1 MRSACNR
8 VAFVG
13 KCKGCGSIVDRVEI
27 MCMMVMYVYDGKLPW
42 FLVSFL

>member
-1 MRSACNR
+1 MRSTYNR

-13 KCKGCGSIVDRVEI
+13 KCKGCGSIVDSIE